1 MRSIAAFL
9 VFLAGITGQRFAAAQ
24 AAEQPPYPGGTTY
37 PEETTSPE
45 GMPSPEG
52 TPYVVETDTPTR
64 TYRAPSPVSAKG
76 DTASFLAYDFGVPLG
91 SVRDFSANVSP
102 VGVELQFRGWV
113 MDQLSLGLSVGW
125 SSFVDERSRSTFTVE
140 NAAITASAY
149 NRMQMTNA
157 RLLAHYYLSQGN
169 IRPYIGPNIG
179 LGWTWFEL
187 EAADLVF
194 ADTQFSMNFGG
205 ELGAVFGDDP
215 AILAN
220 LRYSWIP
227 GADFLGIVS
236 NVQTVSAQ
244 VGIGL

>member
-1 MRSIAAFL
+1 MRSTACL
-9 VFLAGITGQRFAAAQ
+9 VFLAVITGQRFAAAQ
-24 AAEQPPYPGGTTY
+24 SAEPAPFPGGTTY
-37 PEETTSPE
+37 PEGTTAPE
-45 GMPSPEG
+45 GSPF
-52 TPYVVETDTPTR
+52 VVESDTPTT
-64 TYRAPSPVSAKG
+64 TYQAAPPVSAKG
-76 DTASFLAYDFGVPLG
+76 DTASFLAYDFGIPLG

-113 MDQLSLGLSVGW
+113 MDQLSLGLSAGW
-125 SSFVDERSRSTFTVE
+125 SSFVDERPRETFTVD
-140 NAAITASAY
+140 NAAVTASTY

-157 RLLAHYYLSQGN
+157 RLLVHYYLGQGN
-169 IRPYIGPNIG
+169 VRPYIGPNIG

-194 ADTQFSMNFGG
+194 SDTQFSMNFGG

-215 AILAN
+215 AVLAN
-220 LRYSWIP
+220 LRYSWMP

-236 NVQTVSAQ
+236 NVQTISAQ